1 MSFLNKYKV
10 NIGKGEVNE
19 GSISGKVSFNFN
31 KDGFYIYFNEIKS
44 GYSHKKISNLNLKK
58 KIIDEI
64 KKGSNLAKYAA
75 ISVAANKKISTGQ
88 QIAASQR
95 FAEAG
100 RDKVVQKQIH
110 VLEFSNGKN
119 FFSII
124 LDVDSYPNLVKDIN
138 LAYNNPKSF
147 FNKSLENS
155 SDFSNNK
162 KGKIFW
168 WIYWFVGFIIL
179 ASLVGQVSGEDNKT
193 AVSVLVFFVLL
204 IYPIYQ
210 RFKNFFKGKSKVNDF
225 KKTEEYQK
233 ALKDF

>member
-1 MSFLNKYKV
+1 MDFLSKYKV
-10 NIGKGEVNE
+10 NLGKGEVNE
-19 GSISGKVSFNFN
+19 GSIAGKVSFNFN
-31 KDGFYIYFNEIKS
+31 KNDFYIYFDEIES
-44 GYSHKKISNLNLKK
+44 GYSHKKISDLNLRKK
-58 KIIDEI
+58 NIREI
-64 KKGSNLAKYAA
+64 KKGSNLAKFAA
-75 ISVAANKKISTGQ
+75 LSVAANKKISTGQ

-110 VLEFSNGKN
+110 ILEFFVGKK

-124 LDVDSYPNLVKDIN
+124 LDVDNYPNLIKDIN

-162 KGKIFW
+162 KGKFFW
-168 WIYWFVGFIIL
+168 WIYWFVGFLIL
-179 ASLVGQVSGEDNKT
+179 ASLAGQVSGDDNKT
-193 AVSVLVFFVLL
+193 AVSILVFFVLL

-210 RFKNFFKGKSKVNDF
+210 RFKNFFQGKSKVDDF

-233 ALKDF
+233 VLKDF